1 MPLDRKFWESLDVCL
16 EDIIENETKL
26 DSVQDRLTNKLNK
39 ISIDFFPLM
48 KHYYTVQGSTL
59 QDVMQS
65 LFNSSLD
72 NFREVFA
79 IATFGESQ
87 LNSEIIYEI
96 ARDKLK
102 GVTNRESDKK
112 RENRRYFHLCAA

>member
-1 MPLDRKFWESLDVCL
+1 MPLDREFWESLDVCL

-26 DSVQDRLTNKLNK
+26 DSVQDILTNKLNK

-79 IATFGESQ
+79 IATFDESQ

-102 GVTNRESDKK
+102 GEPI
-112 RENRRYFHLCAA
+112 ENQIKAGK